1 MAEGVFAR
9 CARYDNTTPLRDSHG
24 KMDLPLR
31 ASPFRAAALAIGAL
45 VVLGGGVLAAPKPAF
60 AQTAE
65 IAEVIDGDTVV
76 LSAGFD
82 GAREVRLVGIQA
94 PKLPLGRA
102 RFRSWPLADE
112 AQAALAGLA
121 RGRRVTVVVTGRARD
136 RHGRLLAHLERD
148 DGLWLQGEM
157 LRLGLARVYTFA
169 DNRGRI
175 EEMLLIERRARAEAV
190 GIWRHPFYRIRAA
203 DAIADSE
210 IGTFQLVEGTI
221 AAVERVKSRV
231 YLNFGA
237 DWRTDFTA
245 IVDAKAIS
253 LFAGSGLD
261 PLALRGF
268 RVRVRGWL
276 DRYNGP
282 LIELSHPEQIEVL
295 GAAQP

>member
-1 MAEGVFAR
+1 MGP
-9 CARYDNTTPLRDSHG
+9 PLR
-24 KMDLPLR
+24 L
-31 ASPFRAAALAIGAL
+31 SPVRAAVLAIGAL
-45 VVLGGGVLAAPKPAF
+45 FVLAGREAAF

-76 LSAGFD
+76 LSAEIE

-102 RFRSWPLADE
+102 RFRSWPLADA
-112 AQAALAGLA
+112 AQAELAGLA
-121 RGRRVTVVVTGRARD
+121 RGRVVTAIVTGRARD

-169 DNRGRI
+169 DNRGRA
-175 EEMLLIERRARAEAV
+175 EEMLAIERRARAEGV

-203 DAIADSE
+203 DAIDGSE

-231 YLNFGA
+231 YLNFGR

-245 IVDAKAIS
+245 TIEAKALP
-253 LFAGSGLD
+253 LFAASGLD
-261 PLALRGF
+261 PLALRGS
-268 RVRVRGWL
+268 RVRMRGWL
-276 DRYNGP
+276 DSYNGP

-295 GAAQP
+295 SAAQP